1 MSTKPSHLFFY
12 PNLPYINPS
21 LSSILTEP
29 PYPVP
34 LSRMSSTRM
43 YPSTTCHPSL
53 VFLLL
58 RNLQSCQSLQS
69 LATYLLCFVR
79 YLISYA
85 LSPCPACPTT
95 TQEVLLTP
103 GRLKAPIQQL
113 WLRTQCVSRHRAR
126 WFSFASLSST
136 TMSSTGLGMSYVF
149 HVMLTN

>member
-12 PNLPYINPS
+12 PNLPYINSS

-85 LSPCPACPTT
+85 LIPLPSLPHHNIRSAFNTG
-95 TQEVLLTP
+95 TP
-103 GRLKAPIQQL
+103 NS
-113 WLRTQCVSRHRAR
+113 TN
-126 WFSFASLSST
+126 ST
-136 TMSSTGLGMSYVF
+136 TVIKNPVCVQAQG
-149 HVMLTN
+149 